1 MAEDMDALFDDYVRR
16 FARGER
22 PDLRDYLTRAGERA
36 DELGGLVDAFLLRVP
51 PPEPDE
57 AGRALAEA
65 WVKGDA
71 PLVELRARRGLRRDD
86 VVDTLVEQ
94 LDLDR
99 AKRAKVKRYYHE
111 LESGLLEPRRVDA
124 RVWEVLAEAL
134 RARVSD
140 LVSWRP
146 RPLQFDAVYS
156 RVDPAVSAAL
166 RSPAAMAERAEP
178 PEPDEIDR
186 LFGK

>member
-1 MAEDMDALFDDYVRR
+1 MTEDMDALFDDYVRR
-16 FARGER
+16 FTRGER

-71 PLVELRARRGLRRDD
+71 PLVELRARRGLRRDE
-86 VVDTLVEQ
+86 VVDTLVKE

-99 AKRAKVKRYYHE
+99 AKRSKVKRYYHE

-146 RPLQFDAVYS
+146 RPLQLDAAYY
-156 RVDPAVSAAL
+156 RVDVAAGAPMSIPA
-166 RSPAAMAERAEP
+166 RAEP
-178 PEPDEIDR
+178 AERPEPDEIDR